1 MFREIGRKAG
11 SANCDDTTHEEN
23 FREGPGTRASDL
35 REQRK
40 GIKTAA
46 VQPWRTLGETLLV
59 RRTEDRRP
67 RVQGLSEGLKSVQ
80 ELL

>member
-1 MFREIGRKAG
+1 MFREIGRKPG

-23 FREGPGTRASDL
+23 FREATRTRASDL

-46 VQPWRTLGETLLV
+46 VQPWRTLGDTLLV

-67 RVQGLSEGLKSVQ
+67 PGSGPE
-80 ELL
+80 